1 MAQRVK
7 NLALLLL
14 RLRFNPLA
22 WELPYAAGVAKGKKK
37 KDREEKE
44 SLLRFFDYITN

>member
-37 KDREEKE
+37 KKTERRK
-44 SLLRFFDYITN
+44 RAY